1 MSGWFRQLFAPR
13 WQHPD
18 PERRRQAAGQL
29 DPAQDEGRAALI
41 RLAGDADARVRQAAL
56 ARLESID
63 TLLALVDTHPSP
75 ELRARLAALLVG
87 AAGSTPLDDRVA
99 WVATLCDQGLIQ
111 EVALHG
117 DNQQLRLAAVAALRD
132 DDEAALIAQA
142 CENGIAAVR
151 HAAAARVTSE
161 AGLQQLARQARRD
174 KQVARLARE
183 RLNALRADA
192 AQQAAAEAERERI
205 LSALEQHGHHA
216 WEPLYAGRYRHLQRE
231 WEALKD
237 LPSAE
242 QERRYHDAC
251 LLCRKTLTDHDAQQ
265 HVHAAFDQRRE
276 DADQTREGL
285 LEALEETLESLR
297 RSEHLAAQ
305 DIDSLRAQKR
315 LLATRW
321 QALSD
326 HHAPDETLRQRYDR
340 ALEEYDRIGHAWER
354 FRARAAELD
363 QALTACDREALQALL
378 TACAWPDD
386 LPPTS
391 LLARARRSA
400 EQQPAARSV
409 PDPSQFQRDV
419 DELGVLL
426 ERGAFKSASRLH
438 QRLRQRLEQLP
449 EEHRRRHQPTL
460 KRLGA
465 QLAELRDWRGFVAGP
480 KRDQLCQAIAEL
492 AEDTQLSDAA
502 LDRRHRQLVKEWAS
516 LGDAAADRELSAHF
530 RACSDRIHQRLAAWR
545 AALDA
550 ERQRNLEA
558 REALCE
564 QLEALLDKPDPEAD
578 PDALRDIRDRAREQW
593 RRYSPVP
600 RERAEAVGRRFGRV
614 RHGLQALID
623 QRAQA
628 IAAAKRE
635 LTDAAQALLDSDQ
648 PSHRRAE
655 QAKRLQQ
662 RWRDLGRAP
671 KGEEQAL
678 WREFR
683 SICDR
688 IFANREAERNDRT
701 ERARQQ
707 LDAMQALIDRL
718 DGWQPA
724 TLEDAATLD
733 AAIVEAEA
741 LEPLPAGRRSD
752 GMRRRW
758 SGIVRAR
765 RERLARLA
773 VCEEVSRWQALQP
786 LLNTHLAADD
796 AVLNGQPAGDVEAD
810 DSLGGDLL
818 SAHRLRNARRREP
831 PPQAEVEESL
841 ARLRV
846 HLALLAGSRV
856 GQQDDPLRLAIQ
868 VERLNEGL
876 GRELSKAEELHEVLR
891 ELFATGPVSGE
902 LWQREAQE
910 LDAIFA
916 QLLRL
921 PPP

>member
-1 MSGWFRQLFAPR
+1 MSGWFRQLLAPR

-18 PERRRQAAGQL
+18 AERRQQAASQL
-29 DPAQDEGRAALI
+29 DPQQQEGRTALQ
-41 RLAGDADARVRQAAL
+41 RLAADDDARVRQAAL
-56 ARLESID
+56 ARFDDID
-63 TLLALVDTHPSP
+63 SLMALFDVCPSP
-75 ELRARLAALLVG
+75 ELHSRMAAILVG
-87 AAGSTPLDDRVA
+87 AAGSTPLAQRVEQ
-99 WVATLCDQGLIQ
+99 VARLTDQQLLQ

-117 DNQQLRLAAVAALRD
+117 DNQQLRLAAVAALSD
-132 DDEAALIAQA
+132 DDEEALILQA

-151 HAAAARVTSE
+151 HAAASRVISE
-161 AGLQQLARQARRD
+161 TGLQQLVRQARRD

-205 LSALEQHGHHA
+205 LKALEQHGHHA

-231 WEALKD
+231 WEALTD

-242 QERRYHDAC
+242 QERRYQEAC

-265 HVHAAFDQRRE
+265 HVHAAHDQRRE
-276 DADQTREGL
+276 DDDQTREGL

-326 HHAPDETLRQRYDR
+326 HHAPDDTLRQRYDR

-354 FRARAAELD
+354 FRAHAAELD
-363 QALTACDREALQALL
+363 QALTACDRQAAQTLL

-386 LPPTS
+386 LPPTT
-391 LLARARRSA
+391 LLARAQRSV
-400 EQQPAARSV
+400 EQQPAPRNR
-409 PDPSQFQRDV
+409 PDPAQFQREV
-419 DELGVLL
+419 EELDGLL

-449 EEHRRRHQPTL
+449 EEHIQRHRPTL

-492 AEDTQLSDAA
+492 AEDMQLSEAA

-516 LGDAAADRELSAHF
+516 LGDAAADRELSTHF
-530 RACSDRIHQRLAAWR
+530 RACSDRIHQRLVPWR
-545 AALDA
+545 EALDA

-564 QLEALLDKPDPEAD
+564 QLEALLDKPDPDAD

-600 RERAEAVGRRFGRV
+600 RERAEAIGRRFGRV

-623 QRAQA
+623 QRAQY
-628 IAAAKRE
+628 IATAKRE
-635 LTDAAQALLDSDQ
+635 LIDAAQALLDGDQ
-648 PSHRRAE
+648 PSHRRAA
-655 QAKRLQQ
+655 QAKQLQQ
-662 RWRDLGRAP
+662 RWRALGRAP

-683 SICDR
+683 GICDR
-688 IFANREAERNDRT
+688 IFASREAERNDRAQ
-701 ERARQQ
+701 RAQRQ
-707 LDAMQALIDRL
+707 LDEMQALIDRL
-718 DGWQPA
+718 DGWQPTSTA
-724 TLEDAATLD
+724 DTTILD
-733 AAIVEAEA
+733 TAISEAEA
-741 LEPLPAGRRSD
+741 LDPLPAGRRSD

-773 VCEEVSRWQALQP
+773 VAEEVSRWQALQP
-786 LLNTHLAADD
+786 LLNAHLSAD
-796 AVLNGQPAGDVEAD
+796 AEALSGHPPGDVDAD

-831 PPQAEVEESL
+831 PSAGDVEESL

-891 ELFATGPVSGE
+891 ELFATGPVATE

-910 LDAIFA
+910 LDAIFT

>member
-1 MSGWFRQLFAPR
+1 MSGWFRHLFAPR

-18 PERRRQAAGQL
+18 AERRQQAAGQL
-29 DPAQDEGRAALI
+29 DPQQQQERAALEQ
-41 RLAGDADARVRQAAL
+41 LAGDDDARVRQAAL
-56 ARLESID
+56 ARFESID
-63 TLLALVDTHPSP
+63 TLLALIDTQPSP
-75 ELRARLAALLVG
+75 ELRTRLAALLVG
-87 AAGSTPLDDRVA
+87 AAGSTPLAQRVEHVSRLA
-99 WVATLCDQGLIQ
+99 DQQLLQ
-111 EVALHG
+111 EIALHG
-117 DNQQLRLAAVAALRD
+117 DNQQLRLAAVAALSD
-132 DDEAALIAQA
+132 DDEDALIVQA

-161 AGLQQLARQARRD
+161 AGLQQLCRRARRD

-192 AQQAAAEAERERI
+192 AQQAATEAERERI

-242 QERRYHDAC
+242 QERRYQDAC

-265 HVHAAFDQRRE
+265 HVHAALDQRRE

-285 LEALEETLESLR
+285 LEALEETLEGLR

-326 HHAPDETLRQRYDR
+326 QHAPDDALRQRYDR

-363 QALTACDREALQALL
+363 QALTAGDRAALQALL

-391 LLARARRSA
+391 LLARAVRSV
-400 EQQPAARSV
+400 EQQPAARSAA
-409 PDPSQFQRDV
+409 DPVQFQREL
-419 DELGVLL
+419 DELGALL

-449 EEHRRRHQPTL
+449 EEHRRRHHPTL

-492 AEDTQLSDAA
+492 AEDTQLSESA

-516 LGDAAADRELSAHF
+516 LGDAAADRALSTHF
-530 RACSDRIHQRLAAWR
+530 RACSDRIHQRLAPWR
-545 AALDA
+545 EALDA

-600 RERAEAVGRRFGRV
+600 RDRAEAVGRRFGRV

-623 QRAQA
+623 QRAQS

-635 LTDAAQALLDSDQ
+635 LIDAAQALLDGDQ
-648 PSHRRAE
+648 PSQRRAD

-662 RWRDLGRAP
+662 RWRGLGRAP

-683 SICDR
+683 GICDR
-688 IFANREAERNDRT
+688 IFASREAERNDRAQ
-701 ERARQQ
+701 RAQRQ

-724 TLEDAATLD
+724 ATAEASVLES
-733 AAIVEAEA
+733 AINEAEA

-773 VCEEVSRWQALQP
+773 VSEEVNRWQALQP
-786 LLNTHLAADD
+786 LLNAHLAAD
-796 AVLNGQPAGDVEAD
+796 AAALGGQPPDDVDSD
-810 DSLGGDLL
+810 DSLGGDWL

-831 PPQAEVEESL
+831 PAPHEVEESL

-846 HLALLAGSRV
+846 HLALLAGSRL
-856 GQQDDPLRLAIQ
+856 GQQDEPLRLAIQ

-891 ELFATGPVSGE
+891 ELFATGPVPGE
-902 LWQREAQE
+902 LWQREVQE
-910 LDAIFA
+910 LDAIFT